1 MITITLTRIRLT
13 WIAAAIA
20 AVIAAVFVAGCSPSS
35 KITQPF
41 QDAPVSG
48 MLKGPAEI
56 GTMPDGFNNFAE
68 KCDDHGNRVFVIF
81 HSDGAYGS
89 VFAMKDPTCGTG
101 R

>member
-1 MITITLTRIRLT
+1 MTITLTRAKLT
-13 WIAAAIA
+13 WCILAAAAIF
-20 AVIAAVFVAGCSPSS
+20 AVAVLAGCSPTS

-41 QDAPVSG
+41 QDAPVSA

-68 KCDDHGNRVFVIF
+68 KCDNHGNRVFVIF
-81 HSDGAYGS
+81 HSDSPYGS

-101 R
+101 